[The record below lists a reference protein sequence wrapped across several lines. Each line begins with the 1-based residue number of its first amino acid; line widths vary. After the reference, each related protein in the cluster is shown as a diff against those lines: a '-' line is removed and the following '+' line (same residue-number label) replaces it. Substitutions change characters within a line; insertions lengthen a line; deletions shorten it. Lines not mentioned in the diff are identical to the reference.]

1 MKLNKKMLGLLLSG
15 ALTLGMVGCGSEE
28 VTLVE
33 EKNDFA
39 IIDGQL
45 YEDIETLEN
54 GRAYVVPTGSWE
66 VTKLEDGN
74 SPVQRIIISSDKD
87 GNEEIIYNQAFNLEV
102 EEDEKVTITMAG
114 EGMQLYFK
122 EVK

>member
-1 MKLNKKMLGLLLSG
+1 MNKKMLGLILSG
-15 ALTLGMVGCGSEE
+15 ALSLGMVGCSSEE
-28 VTLVE
+28 APTTE
-33 EKNDFA
+33 PARDFA
-39 IIDGQL
+39 ITDGQL

-54 GRAYVVPTGSWE
+54 GRVYVVPTGNWE

-87 GNEEIIYNQAFNLEV
+87 GNEEIIYNQAFNIEA
-102 EEDEKVTITMAG
+102 EENEKVTITMAG

>member
-1 MKLNKKMLGLLLSG
+1 MNKKMLGLILSG
-15 ALTLGMVGCGSEE
+15 ALSLGMVGCGSEE
-28 VTLVE
+28 VTPVE

-54 GRAYVVPTGSWE
+54 GRAYVVPTGNWE

-102 EEDEKVTITMAG
+102 EENEKVTITMAG

>member
-1 MKLNKKMLGLLLSG
+1 MNKKMLGLLLSG

-28 VTLVE
+28 VAPAE

-54 GRAYVVPTGSWE
+54 GRAYVVPTGSWG

-102 EEDEKVTITMAG
+102 EENEKVTITMAG